1 MSESWV
7 AGFDAGGVLDEGAA
21 FGEEAEDSSGHG
33 DAMVAVAFDLGSD
46 KSATAFDE
54 EAVRLFFDGNTEE
67 AKVLSDDGEA
77 IAFFVAKFA
86 GVADFGD
93 SFGESGGGGENRNFV
108 DKIRNFFA
116 GDGGG
121 LEGSVAL
128 DGDGAERFGG
138 GLLDFFHE
146 ACAHA
151 EEGGEEGGAGGV

>member
-1 MSESWV
+1 LQEGDLLSESWV

-67 AKVLSDDGEA
+67 TKVLSDDGEA
-77 IAFFVAKFA
+77 IAFFVAEFA
-86 GVADFGD
+86 GVTDFGD

-108 DKIRNFFA
+108 DEIRNFLA
-116 GDGGG
+116 
-121 LEGSVAL
+121 
-128 DGDGAERFGG
+128 
-138 GLLDFFHE
+138 
-146 ACAHA
+146 
-151 EEGGEEGGAGGV
+151 